1 MAAMAATCIMSEPGS
16 PRSGFYAS
24 SLTFSLQALLDR
36 HEAYMASAERDRT
49 VQAAHIV
56 ELQMTNA
63 ELETANKKVAE
74 ENQILREQL
83 EQLNCDVKDSETK
96 ANALEATLH
105 ETQLQVRRLESATS
119 RAAALERHIMLL
131 EEEQEAL
138 QQTLSHSEEEARTA
152 MHRWKNAER
161 AIVELQQQLE
171 RMEQEARVERD
182 RHFEVLDR
190 MEKQRNLEQDL
201 NAAASRL
208 KGAAATKSLYYGKG
222 SGSVVSHFVR
232 DLLQDNANLQI
243 GIAELREMLMNSND
257 EIQML
262 REQLQLHQPVPDGQ
276 VSAASTLRAELE
288 YEDRPVSRVSQEL
301 HIHHHYHV
309 ANHSETRKARK
320 KRPVLAPSVFAAPRM
335 SSTPFSSPSQLR
347 LNRASPAPALVSHR
361 HSDSLASKASMPS
374 NPRWSTLSE
383 NPSEFA
389 PSSVPSSPRSNPR
402 NSMFDR
408 GIADMSFPTSPTTS
422 VDPMSPPWRASHRK
436 QTSQISS
443 RSIST
448 TAGLQ
453 SSLDYPRPSD
463 SDSMALTLHRPS
475 LVSIPHTPYL
485 LEDSKPASDE
495 LPEVTPTPA
504 ADEDSTVETTTAEDT
519 ETESLDSSILSPD
532 RRQFDPSIHS
542 GPPLRRVVSHESI
555 MSLSGGLDIHTLK
568 SRPSQLTLRQLGAT
582 AAGTNIST
590 VTARPMMSN
599 GSNSLVLRD
608 NLAGL
613 GLPMPRARD
622 RVVSGPEGTSPSER
636 SLTPRQSSGTLG
648 RLVSWRPWSSSNVQ
662 QSPEQSRATTPTMST
677 PQAVPPLTS
686 ASALPS
692 PYMTSPPSTS
702 PTQMPSPSSGGTLRP
717 IREKDWSRS
726 PGINQPGAIP
736 IPGFYQYWADHQRR
750 KPPSKVSPDHVDQ
763 DALREVLDEG

>member
-1 MAAMAATCIMSEPGS
+1 
-16 PRSGFYAS
+16 
-24 SLTFSLQALLDR
+24 
-36 HEAYMASAERDRT
+36 
-49 VQAAHIV
+49 
-56 ELQMTNA
+56 
-63 ELETANKKVAE
+63 
-74 ENQILREQL
+74 
-83 EQLNCDVKDSETK
+83 
-96 ANALEATLH
+96 
-105 ETQLQVRRLESATS
+105 
-119 RAAALERHIMLL
+119 
-131 EEEQEAL
+131 
-138 QQTLSHSEEEARTA
+138 

-161 AIVELQQQLE
+161 AIVDLQQQLE

-190 MEKQRNLEQDL
+190 MEKQRNLEKDL

-208 KGAAATKSLYYGKG
+208 KGAAATKSLYNGKG

-262 REQLQLHQPVPDGQ
+262 REQLQLHQPVPEGQ

-288 YEDRPVSRVSQEL
+288 YEERPVSRVSQEL

-309 ANHSETRKARK
+309 ANHSEARKPRK
-320 KRPVLAPSVFAAPRM
+320 KRPVLSPSVFAAPRM
-335 SSTPFSSPSQLR
+335 SSTPFSSPSQMR

-361 HSDSLASKASMPS
+361 HSDSLASKASMPL

-422 VDPMSPPWRASHRK
+422 VDPMSPPWRAAHRK

-443 RSIST
+443 RSLST
-448 TAGLQ
+448 TAGLPA
-453 SSLDYPRPSD
+453 SLDYPRPPD
-463 SDSMALTLHRPS
+463 SDSMALALHRPS
-475 LVSIPHTPYL
+475 LVNIPHIPYL

-495 LPEVTPTPA
+495 LPEVTPTPVA
-504 ADEDSTVETTTAEDT
+504 EDLTVETITAEDT
-519 ETESLDSSILSPD
+519 GTESPDSSILSPD
-532 RRQFDPSIHS
+532 RSQFDSFIHS
-542 GPPLRRVVSHESI
+542 GPTLRRVVSHESI

-568 SRPSQLTLRQLGAT
+568 ARPSQLTLRQLGAT
-582 AAGTNIST
+582 AAGTNISI

-599 GSNSLVLRD
+599 GSNGLVLRD

-613 GLPMPRARD
+613 GLPVPRGRD

-648 RLVSWRPWSSSNVQ
+648 RLVSWRPWGSSNAQ
-662 QSPEQSRATTPTMST
+662 DSPEQSRATTPTAST
-677 PQAVPPLTS
+677 PQAAPPLAS
-686 ASALPS
+686 VSALLS
-692 PYMTSPPSTS
+692 PDITRPPSTG
-702 PTQMPSPSSGGTLRP
+702 PTQMRSPSSGGTLRP
-717 IREKDWSRS
+717 IREKDFSRA

-736 IPGFYQYWADHQRR
+736 IPGFYQYWADHQQRR
-750 KPPSKVSPDHVDQ
+750 PPSKVSPDHVDQ

>member
-1 MAAMAATCIMSEPGS
+1 MAATCIMTEPGS
-16 PRSGFYAS
+16 PGSGFYAS

-49 VQAAHIV
+49 VQAAHIE
-56 ELQMTNA
+56 ELQMNNA
-63 ELETANKKVAE
+63 ELETTNKKVAE

-105 ETQLQVRRLESATS
+105 ETQLQVRRLEGATS
-119 RAAALERHIMLL
+119 RAAALERHILLL

-138 QQTLSHSEEEARTA
+138 QQTLLHSEEEARTA

-161 AIVELQQQLE
+161 AIVDLQVQLE

-190 MEKQRNLEQDL
+190 MEKQRTLEKDL

-208 KGAAATKSLYYGKG
+208 KGAAATKTLYSGKG

-309 ANHSETRKARK
+309 SNHSEPRKSRK
-320 KRPVLAPSVFAAPRM
+320 KRPVLSPSVFAAPRM
-335 SSTPFSSPSQLR
+335 SSTPFSSPSQMR

-361 HSDSLASKASMPS
+361 HSDSLASKASAPL

-408 GIADMSFPTSPTTS
+408 GIADMSFPTSPATS

-443 RSIST
+443 RSLSI
-448 TAGLQ
+448 TAGLP
-453 SSLDYPRPSD
+453 SSLDYPRQPD
-463 SDSMALTLHRPS
+463 LDSMALALHRPS
-475 LVSIPHTPYL
+475 LVNIPHTPYL

-495 LPEVTPTPA
+495 LPEVTPTPVA
-504 ADEDSTVETTTAEDT
+504 EDSTVETTSAKDA
-519 ETESLDSSILSPD
+519 ETESSDSS
-532 RRQFDPSIHS
+532 QFDLAIHS
-542 GPPLRRVVSHESI
+542 GPALRRVVSHESI
-555 MSLSGGLDIHTLK
+555 ISLSGGLDIHTLK
-568 SRPSQLTLRQLGAT
+568 APPSQLTLRQLGAT

-599 GSNSLVLRD
+599 GSNGLVLRD

-613 GLPMPRARD
+613 GLPVPRVRD

-636 SLTPRQSSGTLG
+636 SLTPRQSSGALG
-648 RLVSWRPWSSSNVQ
+648 KLVSWRPWGSSNVQ
-662 QSPEQSRATTPTMST
+662 QSPDQSRATTPTAST
-677 PQAVPPLTS
+677 PQAVPPPTTVL
-686 ASALPS
+686 ALPS
-692 PYMTSPPSTS
+692 PDITRSLSTT
-702 PTQMPSPSSGGTLRP
+702 PTQLRSPSSVGTLRP
-717 IREKDWSRS
+717 IREKDFSRA

-750 KPPSKVSPDHVDQ
+750 GPPSKVSPDHVDR